1 MSNSKLY
8 VGNLSFNS
16 SEGDIRAAFEQCG
29 PVTEVYVAMDRMTDR
44 PRGFAFVTM
53 GTADAAKAA
62 IDKLNGKEL
71 GGRTLNVNEARPRE
85 EGAGRFSGGGN
96 RRESSFGGKSR
107 Y

>member
-1 MSNSKLY
+1 MSNTKLY

-16 SEGDIRAAFEQCG
+16 SENDIRAAFEQCG
-29 PVTEVYVAMDRMTDR
+29 PVTEVFVAMDRMTDR

-53 GTADAAKAA
+53 GTSEAAKAA
-62 IDKLNGKEL
+62 IEKLNGKEL

-85 EGAGRFSGGGN
+85 EGAGRSSGGGD
-96 RRESSFGGKSR
+96 RREGGFSGKSR